1 MILDLTHCDLPQDL
15 EEGLRAFLA
24 DYRPRLTE
32 AEAVQLILRL
42 WLTDQGF
49 VPVEP
54 SLATPR
60 GRGRFEVAPAGQ
72 LPADPELGEALPR
85 EPETPVIDNEDVDGG
100 RAGMAT
106 GEAPGGPEPMRP
118 RRVA

>member
-15 EEGLRAFLA
+15 EDGLRAFLA
-24 DYRPRLTE
+24 GYRPRLTE

-54 SLATPR
+54 SLATPK
-60 GRGRFEVAPAGQ
+60 GRGRFDVAPAGQ
-72 LPADPELGEALPR
+72 LPADSELGEALPG
-85 EPETPVIDNEDVDGG
+85 EPDAPVIDNEDVDDG
-100 RAGMAT
+100 AGA
-106 GEAPGGPEPMRP
+106 APGQEPARPEPMRP
-118 RRVA
+118 HRVA

>member
-15 EEGLRAFLA
+15 EDGLRAFLA

-32 AEAVQLILRL
+32 AEAIQLILRL

-54 SLATPR
+54 SLATPK
-60 GRGRFEVAPAGQ
+60 GRGRFDIAPAGQ

-85 EPETPVIDNEDVDGG
+85 EPDAPVIDNEDVDEAA
-100 RAGMAT
+100 RAGMA
-106 GEAPGGPEPMRP
+106 GEEAGGPEPMRP
-118 RRVA
+118 RRVV